1 MNVSYLDS
9 INQWI
14 SEGGQY
20 EKLEDFMLENRYE
33 FLDEIDEYYVMSV
46 FDS

>member
-14 SEGGQY
+14 AEGGQY
-20 EKLEDFMLENRYE
+20 EELEDFMIINNYE